1 MKFIDKNT
9 IKLDK
14 VKTELDEFAFRFC
27 SILEKHTKYVIISG
41 YVAILFGRSRA
52 TEDVDMFIQQIDKK
66 QFNGL
71 FKELK
76 KNGFECITASMKQ
89 AFENLSEDMPIR
101 FAVGK
106 IFIPNMEVKFAR
118 KLVDVK
124 SLTENLRVITSFG
137 HVYVSYIEPQIAFK
151 RVCLGSDKDLEDA
164 RHLEKVFEGK
174 IDKEKIK
181 NYQTLFSR

>member
-1 MKFIDKNT
+1 MRFINKNT

-27 SILEKHTKYVIISG
+27 SIVEKHAKYIIISG

-52 TEDVDMFIQQIDKK
+52 TEDVDMFIEQIGQKK
-66 QFNGL
+66 FDEL
-71 FKELK
+71 FKDLK
-76 KNGFECITASMKQ
+76 ENGFECITASKKQ
-89 AFENLSEDMPIR
+89 AFENLSEDIPIR

-124 SLTENLRVITSFG
+124 SLSENLKVITPFG

-151 RVCLGSDKDLEDA
+151 RACLGSDKDLEDA

-174 IDKEKIK
+174 IDKDKIK
-181 NYQTLFSR
+181 NYQALFSR